1 MQISLNAQLRRHHRE
16 TIVLKQGHIHIHWLE
31 VVFMFI
37 ISMMELGAINYSN
50 TINNGNEKKE
60 IKKNYGGRYQ

>member
-1 MQISLNAQLRRHHRE
+1 
-16 TIVLKQGHIHIHWLE
+16 
-31 VVFMFI
+31 MFI